1 MHTYNIKLAWDAIY
15 SVVLLLFL
23 ILVNN
28 VFGRFFGGVYITG
41 CFIIIFDLFDTLD
54 KMVSYLNKIF
64 PLKVVLRKILSINN
78 INNNVNIYQFFF
90 KQMT

>member
-1 MHTYNIKLAWDAIY
+1 MCDMHTYNIKPAWDAIY

-28 VFGRFFGGVYITG
+28 VFRRFFGGVYITG

-54 KMVSYLNKIF
+54 KMVSYLKYF
-64 PLKVVLRKILSINN
+64 HLKWYSGR
-78 INNNVNIYQFFF
+78 Y
-90 KQMT
+90 